1 MLDRLQ
7 RFEQLTK
14 ELKTPKVSTKSR
26 QQVVDPF
33 FVRDAAAQ
41 KCLQAMKSDLL
52 RLQKL
57 TDEAVKASVPT
68 KEAKIAKE
76 FMCML
81 DTIQSRIPQ
90 TKQILSEMDVLA
102 RDAEDCEKDTSTTR
116 IMVYRNVIAA
126 TTRSFKGVVQSTM
139 NAEAAYRDALAKKLA
154 RQLKYAYPDMKEE
167 DIQQLASDPEAASAA
182 LSSRLSGGNEDLEG
196 VLLDLKAKHSD
207 LQKLE
212 TSVVELAEVFTYFAA
227 LVDMQG
233 ELIDS
238 IDAHVAQAREQT
250 EQAVAELHSA
260 QNWQRKYLNM
270 KFTFLLV
277 VLVVVIGALLWILDS
292 AHVFRHVV
300 PISVDPST
308 PVQRP
313 PPPHTHAPETS
324 VASEISDLEISP
336 LAHHTYVAA
345 GQYRAAEPVSTRH
358 KTSGKHH
365 HGKLLRMQDS
375 FEILA
380 PWPSGSD
387 AWQMTWRS

>member
-1 MLDRLQ
+1 
-7 RFEQLTK
+7 
-14 ELKTPKVSTKSR
+14 
-26 QQVVDPF
+26 
-33 FVRDAAAQ
+33 
-41 KCLQAMKSDLL
+41 MKSDLL
-52 RLQKL
+52 RLEKL
-57 TDEAVKASVPT
+57 TDEAVKATVPA

-126 TTRSFKGVVQSTM
+126 TTRSFKAVVQSTM
-139 NAEAAYRDALAKKLA
+139 NAEAAYREALAKKLA
-154 RQLKYAYPDMKEE
+154 RQLKYAYPDMKED
-167 DIQQLASDPEAASAA
+167 DIQQLASDPDAAGAA

-233 ELIDS
+233 ELIDA

-277 VLVVVIGALLWILDS
+277 VLVVMGGAVLWILDS
-292 AHVFRHVV
+292 AQVFRHVV

-313 PPPHTHAPETS
+313 PPPHTHGSKTS
-324 VASEISDLEISP
+324 AEAASEISDLELSS
-336 LAHHTYVAA
+336 LTHKSAVGA
-345 GQYRAAEPVSTRH
+345 GNYRAEPASLSH
-358 KTSGKHH
+358 KASGKHH
-365 HGKLLRMQDS
+365 HGKLLRMQES
-375 FEILA
+375 FEVLSSGVDA
-380 PWPSGSD
+380 SVKPSQTFPRTPPQHSGRVVGLS
-387 AWQMTWRS
+387 